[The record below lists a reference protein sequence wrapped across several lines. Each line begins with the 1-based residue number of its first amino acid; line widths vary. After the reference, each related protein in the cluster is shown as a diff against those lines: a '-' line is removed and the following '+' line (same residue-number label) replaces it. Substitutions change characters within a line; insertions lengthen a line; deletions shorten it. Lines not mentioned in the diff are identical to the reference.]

1 MQTPIR
7 RVVTG
12 HNDSGKS
19 CVAFDGPLP
28 TGAVPHDRYVWTTDG
43 ARAVDG
49 ADADAARAEHRLEPP
64 GDGSVFRVIELPPQR
79 VMADLTT
86 EQLNA
91 FFRDLFAGMGAS
103 HCRVDT
109 TRSPGMH
116 KTRTIDY
123 AIVMRGEVTLL
134 LDEGEVTL
142 KAGDVLVQRG
152 TNHDWI
158 VRGEE
163 PALVAV
169 VMLPLETDR

>member
-28 TGAVPHDRYVWTTDG
+28 TGPVPHDRYVWTTDG
-43 ARAVDG
+43 ARATQHPR
-49 ADADAARAEHRLEPP
+49 ADAAQVEHRLEPP
-64 GDGSVFRVIELPPQR
+64 ADGSVFRLIEFPPQR
-79 VMADLTT
+79 VMADLTA
-86 EQLNA
+86 EQKDA
-91 FFRDLFAGMGAS
+91 FFRDRFAGMGAS

-116 KTRTIDY
+116 QTRSIDY

-169 VMLPLETDR
+169 VMLSLGPDR